1 MFIVSQ
7 FIRKYIISS
16 KSSAIKAKVTDRFS
30 LMISF
35 PLKLNL
41 TLNNSQVKLM
51 NGEKAA
57 FQTPTF
63 ALKRQRTLDTLIRD
77 IYAEHCSDHKVVS
90 FTTRRI

>member
-1 MFIVSQ
+1 
-7 FIRKYIISS
+7 
-16 KSSAIKAKVTDRFS
+16 
-30 LMISF
+30 
-35 PLKLNL
+35 
-41 TLNNSQVKLM
+41 M

-90 FTTRRI
+90 LRTELVNFKRYLLIL

>member
-1 MFIVSQ
+1 
-7 FIRKYIISS
+7 
-16 KSSAIKAKVTDRFS
+16 
-30 LMISF
+30 
-35 PLKLNL
+35 
-41 TLNNSQVKLM
+41 M

-90 FTTRRI
+90 LIKLHEYKIQFLNKIKHFAVDIWT

>member
-1 MFIVSQ
+1 MEFHNL
-7 FIRKYIISS
+7 IINC
-16 KSSAIKAKVTDRFS
+16 
-30 LMISF
+30 L
-35 PLKLNL
+35 
-41 TLNNSQVKLM
+41 QVKLM

-90 FTTRRI
+90 FHLTFKLTNGIFNLGSPSFKFKSFKFVLNTN

>member
-1 MFIVSQ
+1 MAYLIASTNIDDGIGSPAFMF
-7 FIRKYIISS
+7 
-16 KSSAIKAKVTDRFS
+16 
-30 LMISF
+30 
-35 PLKLNL
+35 
-41 TLNNSQVKLM
+41 QVKLM

-90 FTTRRI
+90 FSISKLLPT

>member
-1 MFIVSQ
+1 
-7 FIRKYIISS
+7 
-16 KSSAIKAKVTDRFS
+16 
-30 LMISF
+30 
-35 PLKLNL
+35 
-41 TLNNSQVKLM
+41 M

-90 FTTRRI
+90 KIE